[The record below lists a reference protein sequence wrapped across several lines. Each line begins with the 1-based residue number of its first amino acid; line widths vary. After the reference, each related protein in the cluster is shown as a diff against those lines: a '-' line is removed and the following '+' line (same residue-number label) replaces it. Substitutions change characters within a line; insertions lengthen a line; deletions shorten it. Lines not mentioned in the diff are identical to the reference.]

1 MVRLVRGVGSAYGDF
16 LEADSGQL
24 NLNYKREQSLRVT
37 RKRWTHSAEALTGDS
52 KEILGAPMRPGGHY
66 FNFR

>member
-1 MVRLVRGVGSAYGDF
+1 MVCLVRGVGSAYGDF

-24 NLNYKREQSLRVT
+24 NLNYKRGKT
-37 RKRWTHSAEALTGDS
+37 WTHSAEALTGDS

-66 FNFR
+66 FNFSR